1 MAFGSILELFRR
13 DNWSNELVD
22 KICEMLDIAAEM
34 FGYAVG
40 VIVYSEPDAD
50 SQTEIYDR
58 DKNINVLQREI
69 RRRVVSRLSMTTTR
83 ADIPSAL
90 IFMNAVKDVER
101 IGDYMK
107 NLYEVNS
114 LMCDVPDRK
123 LYQEYL
129 VGRSRTIED
138 LFAVTLQAFSES
150 DKDKANDV
158 ITRARILGSQAEQAI
173 REVTLSNL
181 EVCDAVCLVL
191 IMRFYKRIAA
201 HMSNVATSVVMPVD
215 LLDFHDEPKAFRR
228 PNLD

>member
-1 MAFGSILELFRR
+1 MPIRSILEIFRSN
-13 DNWSNELVD
+13 NWSSELVEQ
-22 KICEMLDIAAEM
+22 IGEMLDLAAEM

-40 VIVYSEPDAD
+40 VIVYGEPDED
-50 SQTEIYDR
+50 PQGEIYDR
-58 DKNINVLQREI
+58 DIRINELQREI
-69 RRRVVSRLSMTTTR
+69 RRRVISRLSLKDSR
-83 ADIPSAL
+83 GEVPSAL

-107 NLYEVNS
+107 NFHEVNS

-138 LFAVTLQAFSES
+138 LFERTMQAFSES
-150 DKDKANDV
+150 DEEKARDV
-158 ITRARILGSQAEQAI
+158 IERARILGSEAEKAI
-173 REVTLSNL
+173 REVTLSKL

-201 HMSNVATSVVMPVD
+201 HMSNIATSVVMPVD
-215 LLDFHDEPKAFRR
+215 LLDFYDEPGA
-228 PNLD
+228 